1 MKIKQLK
8 DGESP
13 HIKID
18 LSFIEDESWRA
29 LIMEWLEHK
38 AETKQPHGITVAK
51 RAYHQLIKESGGNKE
66 LADEIVE
73 YCIQAVTK
81 SGKPYA
87 ALWNPYKNEYGRN
100 NNQGSRQGNSFDRTA
115 AYGNKVTSGR
125 GTITPKEVAENS
137 ERYLQAIADQLD

>member
-8 DGESP
+8 DGGSP
-13 HIKID
+13 HIKTD
-18 LSFIEDESWRA
+18 LSFIEDESWRS

-38 AETKQPHGITVAK
+38 AETKQPYGISVAK
-51 RAYHQLIKESGGNKE
+51 RAYHQLIKESGGDKE

-87 ALWNPYKNEYGRN
+87 ALWNPYKNEYGKQGNYQGGNNGYGNSGQRKQNASIDDVADEVLRRYTAN
-100 NNQGSRQGNSFDRTA
+100 NNN
-115 AYGNKVTSGR
+115 
-125 GTITPKEVAENS
+125 
-137 ERYLQAIADQLD
+137 